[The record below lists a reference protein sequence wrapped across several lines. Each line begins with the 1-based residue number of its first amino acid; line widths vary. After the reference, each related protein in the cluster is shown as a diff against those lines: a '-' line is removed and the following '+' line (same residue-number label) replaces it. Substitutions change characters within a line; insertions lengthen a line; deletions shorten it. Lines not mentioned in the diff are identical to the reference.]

1 MTPATASERSAHQ
14 WVATLKTPMST
25 KKTSRGTS
33 PTRAVSATEP
43 PTAVVEGVKE
53 AGAIMGIA
61 VARSAVMSFSGL
73 GGGRRCRPGGRPH
86 HGTPGCYLTSWSAQS
101 KVRVTA
107 FFHSR

>member
-73 GGGRRCRPGGRPH
+73 GGAGVVAGPVDAPIMAPLAVTSRPGRPSQRC
-86 HGTPGCYLTSWSAQS
+86 G
-101 KVRVTA
+101 
-107 FFHSR
+107 